1 MYTVAGWVTIDL
13 IERYWAQG
21 SGNVLYHWC
30 FHEPP
35 GLRSLTEGS
44 HAILHAMTR
53 LEMIRQCTI
62 SVSVS
67 LQVQ

>member
-1 MYTVAGWVTIDL
+1 MYTVAGWVT

-21 SGNVLYHWC
+21 SGNVRC

-35 GLRSLTEGS
+35 GLSPLTKGS
-44 HAILHAMTR
+44 HAILNAVAIQVTR

-62 SVSVS
+62 GVSVS